1 MVQDGIQ
8 RNFNTA
14 AASHHGGVWEH
25 LIRSVK
31 SVLTS
36 VLKQWILDDEGLHT
50 VFCEA
55 EAILNDRPITKASD
69 DPDDLEALKPD
80 HILTLKG
87 KPVMPPGL
95 VDHSDLYIRKRW
107 RQTQYMAELFWKRW
121 ISQYLPMMQERQKWT
136 RSRRNLTPGDIV
148 LITDATAPRGSW
160 MMGKILDVKA
170 DAKGLVRSA
179 PSNKNQHSGEAG
191 DEALHAAGSRTVTP
205 WTPLPLLLSLFL

>member
-8 RNFNTA
+8 WTFNTA
-14 AASHHGGVWEH
+14 AASHHGGVWER

-36 VLKQWILDDEGLHT
+36 VLKQQIMDDEGLHT

-69 DPDDLEALKPD
+69 DPDDLEALTPN

-95 VDHSDLYIRKRW
+95 FDHSDLYIRKRW

-121 ISQYLPMMQERQKWT
+121 ISEYLPMMQERQKWT

-148 LITDATAPRGSW
+148 LLADATAPRGSW

-170 DAKGLVRSA
+170 DAKGLV
-179 PSNKNQHSGEAG
+179 HSVRLRTRTSILERPVTKLCMLLEAG
-191 DEALHAAGSRTVTP
+191 L
-205 WTPLPLLLSLFL
+205 